1 MTAAGNV
8 WVPHPSGFWKGGAFA
23 FWSAGPT
30 LRKKRE
36 GWGTQLGIFYYRT
49 VDARARRPL
58 QHIPIV
64 NTIYRWATGD
74 VPGNIARVVGDGLY
88 GGPIGL
94 AAGMLSVAVKD
105 DTGKDPG
112 EMVMGLLT
120 GSDTAEVKL
129 GSAAALPAAPA
140 PPRQALRPPPPCR
153 PRRPFPRRAPRRV
166 RAPRQRRP

>member
-1 MTAAGNV
+1 MSYAPAPYGFSYVPAAPGAAVTATDGPGA
-8 WVPHPSGFWKGGAFA
+8 PHPWKESSFS
-23 FWSAGPT
+23 FHDV
-30 LRKKRE
+30 L
-36 GWGTQLGIFYYRT
+36 
-49 VDARARRPL
+49 DALNPL

-120 GSDTAEVKL
+120 GGDTAEVKL
-129 GSAAALPAAPA
+129 GSAAALPRLRPH

>member
-1 MTAAGNV
+1 MSYAPAPYGFSYVPAAPGAAVTATDGPGA
-8 WVPHPSGFWKGGAFA
+8 PHPWKESSFS
-23 FWSAGPT
+23 FHDV
-30 LRKKRE
+30 L
-36 GWGTQLGIFYYRT
+36 
-49 VDARARRPL
+49 DALNPL

-112 EMVMGLLT
+112 EMVMGLWQMMSL
-120 GSDTAEVKL
+120 AHRRRHLL
-129 GSAAALPAAPA
+129 GIFYYRTVDARA
-140 PPRQALRPPPPCR
+140 
-153 PRRPFPRRAPRRV
+153 RRIAVAVEDAVQLASRKANRK
-166 RAPRQRRP
+166 